1 MINKVKKHLN
11 ILAQILREEHE
22 FRQIFIIAI
31 VFMMVWLI
39 WQ

>member
-1 MINKVKKHLN
+1 MDRLKKELF
-11 ILAQILREEHE
+11 ILAQILREERE

-31 VFMMVWLI
+31 VFMMVWFM